1 MIKTFIACLFALIV
15 FHTFAPKAETITT
28 GNLLPNSGDGVDW
41 GSNSTDQIHPDSGS
55 GYVSNGSTING
66 FDITCST
73 SQSNCGYKYSVGGDF
88 EVTGTAT
95 VSVDNIA
102 LTNNSINQSM
112 LDNGVTLN
120 SYVDVANCE
129 STAGNCES
137 KGGSNDS
144 HTTTVKLK
152 DSSGNVL
159 STSTQTRTEVTGFKG
174 NCNGYP
180 GSSAS
185 GVTAGCG
192 QYNDRIIYLGVGSNK
207 VDWSWLGTDS
217 NYTNQSK
224 QGPNL
229 LGASLTMTYTN
240 TEYEPIDEDTQDVI
254 DDIDTDIIDIIED
267 IPEDFDWDTDDIV
280 LDDTYIWEDDYVILD
295 ETDYFEDDFY
305 FEEELETVDLDM
317 DVFEEQPIFED
328 FEDFETFEEMP
339 IMEEVFFEEDYIME
353 PPPMEMMEEVFT
365 EEFEEDFTDFLEE
378 TGMED
383 EFMEFLEEEGITAE
397 EFFEEIAEEEFNDEL
412 TEESFE
418 EFEEEF
424 EEIETVEESPPET
437 IETEEETVE
446 LEAEPESEIIEEE
459 KEVAQNEPTEEA
471 EPQEESTE
479 EEPDSKGT
487 EESEVSA
494 EDSGEQEDIQSEDR
508 ELDTDDRVTTDVA
521 KIESKLKKNLKK
533 IAKQIAKVTKQT
545 TQALSKEDLFFKNNT
560 LDAYNKIQFYKSKD
574 IYTDQGLDLFNNQI
588 DLGVY
593 DKEIYSGVTLASYS
607 QNDPVEVHRVQLL
620 EAKQKTNRLKLEL
633 EALRNENN

>member
-1 MIKTFIACLFALIV
+1 MKYILPILITCGFLFTCNKS
-15 FHTFAPKAETITT
+15 FSETITT

-41 GSNSTDQIHPDSGS
+41 GSSSTDQINPANSS
-55 GYVSNGSTING
+55 GYVSNGSTVNG

-95 VSVDNIA
+95 VSVDDIA
-102 LTNNSINQSM
+102 LTNNSINQLM

-129 STAGNCES
+129 STEGNCES

-144 HTTTVKLK
+144 HTTTIKLK

-207 VDWSWLGTDS
+207 VDWSWSGTDS
-217 NYTNQSK
+217 NYSNQSR

-229 LGASLTMTYTN
+229 LGSSLTMTYNN
-240 TEYEPIDEDTQDVI
+240 TEYEPIDEGTQDVI
-254 DDIDTDIIDIIED
+254 DDIDTDIVDIIED
-267 IPEDFDWDTDDIV
+267 IPDDFDWYTDDIV
-280 LDDTYIWEDDYVILD
+280 LDDTYTWEDDYIILD

-339 IMEEVFFEEDYIME
+339 IMEEVFFEENYIME

-378 TGMED
+378 TGMEE

-397 EFFEEIAEEEFNDEL
+397 EFFEEITEEEFNDEL

-446 LEAEPESEIIEEE
+446 LESEIIEEE
-459 KEVAQNEPTEEA
+459 KEVAQNESTEEA

-479 EEPDSKGT
+479 EEPDSEGT

-508 ELDTDDRVTTDVA
+508 ELDTDDRVITDVA

-574 IYTDQGLDLFNNQI
+574 IYTDQGLNLFNNQI

-593 DKEIYSGVTLASYS
+593 DKEIYSDVTLASYS

-633 EALRNENN
+633 EAMKNENN